1 MKKNKLVNG
10 FVILSVV
17 MITRFWC
24 VQDNVFAA
32 EITKLNSVATWSNAP
47 FTVVGS
53 GATTIKAETMNTDT
67 LAELIKNSGYKKLG
81 VEFLNKKDNLNSAV
95 IKAVD
100 KEDSIANAV
109 IPKRYS
115 AEISAERENLAK
127 SISYKKYYN
136 GNNIS
141 NAKSNNLNH
150 SANSVATE
158 NIDKKVGNKV
168 NSSSGKSSVGSSGGG
183 HSSSGKSSGGSSGG
197 GRSSSGRSSGKSN
210 SGKSTVAQSTSTNN
224 TATNVTN
231 LPYANTSRPNTEG
244 HWVHDGKNWTYKYNS
259 DDKTYTGWIVSNSRW
274 YYLNDE
280 GILQSGWQNI
290 NGNWYL
296 FHYTD
301 DATLGALEVGW
312 NNFNGKWYNLSTVD
326 DDTMGRMYVDTTTP
340 DGYRVG
346 SDGSWNGETR

>member
-32 EITKLNSVATWSNAP
+32 EITKLNSVATWSNALD
-47 FTVVGS
+47 TAVGS
-53 GATTIKAETMNTDT
+53 GATTIKAETINTDT
-67 LAELIKNSGYKKLG
+67 LVESLEKSGYKKLG

-95 IKAVD
+95 LKAVD
-100 KEDSIANAV
+100 KEDSIANTV

-127 SISYKKYYN
+127 SVSYKKYYN

-150 SANSVATE
+150 SANSVTTE

-168 NSSSGKSSVGSSGGG
+168 NSSSGKSS
-183 HSSSGKSSGGSSGG
+183 
-197 GRSSSGRSSGKSN
+197 GKSN
-210 SGKSTVAQSTSTNN
+210 GGKLTVAQSTSTNN

-244 HWVHDGKNWTYKYNS
+244 HWVHDGKNWTFKYNS
-259 DDKTYTGWIVSNSRW
+259 DDKNYKGWIVSNSRW

-326 DDTMGRMYVDTTTP
+326 DDTMGRMYIDTTTP

-346 SDGSWNGETR
+346 SDGSWNGEAR